1 LIIESRDET
10 SGTGVLLGD
19 GVLLGVGVLGRLFWS
34 IRCILSDPFSTTA
47 SESFLPAFSAE
58 LHTTFLAT
66 FVAPFFNVFPIA
78 MRVSR
83 TSPEPLCL

>member
-47 SESFLPAFSAE
+47 SESFFASLLSGASYNLFSHICRAF
-58 LHTTFLAT
+58 F
-66 FVAPFFNVFPIA
+66 
-78 MRVSR
+78 
-83 TSPEPLCL
+83 